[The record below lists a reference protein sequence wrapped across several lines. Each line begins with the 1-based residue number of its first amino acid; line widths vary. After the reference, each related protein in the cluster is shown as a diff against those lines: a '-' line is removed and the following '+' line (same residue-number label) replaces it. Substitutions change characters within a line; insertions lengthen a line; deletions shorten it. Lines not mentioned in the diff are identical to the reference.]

1 MLFHFIV
8 VILWSHT
15 KHDNKLIAMQA
26 TLSYA
31 CGISDIPLKGETIGQ
46 NLRQIAAKFPER
58 TALISEY
65 QQYRANYSEFLE
77 QVEQVAKA
85 LMAHGIRR
93 GDRVGIWSPNR
104 YEWVLVQYATAL
116 MGAIMVNI
124 NPGYKLSGLR
134 YALEQSRIDLLIAS
148 SHFRKTDYIKMLDE
162 LRPDCLYPK
171 QTVIIDRDWA
181 TFLSSASQ
189 VSDARLAEREA
200 SLQFDDPV
208 NIQYTSGT
216 TGYPKGATLSHHNIL
231 NNGFFIGERLKY
243 TEKDIVCLPVPF
255 YHCFGMVLGNM
266 AIVTHGAC
274 IVIPGEFFDPEQ
286 VLQTVE
292 NERCTSLYGVPT
304 MFIAELDLPDFAKY
318 NLKSL
323 RTGIMAGAPC
333 PIDTMRKVQSL
344 MNMTEICVCYGM
356 TETSPVSTESCT
368 DDPLELR
375 VTTVGTV
382 HPHVEIK
389 IIDPESGAIVPRGTA
404 GELCTR
410 GYSVMLGYW
419 DNPEDTKAIID
430 ETRWL
435 HSGDIAVMD
444 ENGYVSIVGRI
455 KDLIIRGG
463 ENISPKEIEDF
474 LIVHEGVSD
483 VQVIGV
489 YSEKYGEEV
498 MAWIKPR
505 PGYNVSAE
513 SLHTYCKGRIATF
526 KIPRYWKF
534 VDAFPMTVTG
544 KIRKIEMR
552 EISEK
557 ELGLDL
563 LRPIR
568 ETLFTLFLFYG
579 SLYTWK
585 RNGPYQYLSDSQQPS
600 EAAHRPRYTNT
611 TEQSSG
617 QSLNYFYISTY
628 NRHSNCFRKQDL

>member
-8 VILWSHT
+8 VILWLHT

-58 TALISEY
+58 AALISEY
-65 QQYRANYSEFLE
+65 QQYRANYSEFLA

-266 AIVTHGAC
+266 AIATHGAC

-544 KIRKIEMR
+544 KIRKIAMR

-563 LRPIR
+563 LRP
-568 ETLFTLFLFYG
+568 
-579 SLYTWK
+579 K
-585 RNGPYQYLSDSQQPS
+585 R
-600 EAAHRPRYTNT
+600 
-611 TEQSSG
+611 
-617 QSLNYFYISTY
+617 
-628 NRHSNCFRKQDL
+628 

>member
-8 VILWSHT
+8 VILWLHT

-65 QQYRANYSEFLE
+65 QQYRANYSEFLA

-231 NNGFFIGERLKY
+231 NNGFLIGERLKY

-563 LRPIR
+563 LRP
-568 ETLFTLFLFYG
+568 
-579 SLYTWK
+579 K
-585 RNGPYQYLSDSQQPS
+585 R
-600 EAAHRPRYTNT
+600 
-611 TEQSSG
+611 
-617 QSLNYFYISTY
+617 
-628 NRHSNCFRKQDL
+628 

>member
-8 VILWSHT
+8 VILWLHT

-333 PIDTMRKVQSL
+333 AIDTMRKVQSL

-563 LRPIR
+563 LRP
-568 ETLFTLFLFYG
+568 
-579 SLYTWK
+579 K
-585 RNGPYQYLSDSQQPS
+585 R
-600 EAAHRPRYTNT
+600 
-611 TEQSSG
+611 
-617 QSLNYFYISTY
+617 
-628 NRHSNCFRKQDL
+628 